1 MPKEDSEEKKLI
13 DRGTNFY
20 LILMYF
26 SILLLIIIWLFTLL
40 NNSKNE
46 PSNWNIY
53 IRKDPSNYYEEG
65 EFCYD
70 NYENFIIKGALNN
83 FDISTKH
90 IKIHARATLG
100 TIFISI
106 GSIIIASIFKCIAIN
121 INNNKARYNK
131 LKNCFFI
138 IFIIAFILTIGFST
152 ALVNY
157 CFKGNYNDFEE
168 FSRCRYLTK
177 NFKSDYNFVLKIKNG
192 FNLPFFLILF
202 IEICNF
208 IKLISEAI
216 ELNR

>member
-1 MPKEDSEEKKLI
+1 MPKEDSEKKI
-13 DRGTNFY
+13 FVDRAAN
-20 LILMYF
+20 LILLLIYF
-26 SILLLIIIWLFTLL
+26 SILLSIIYWLFTLL

-46 PSNWNIY
+46 PSNRNIY

-70 NYENFIIKGALNN
+70 NYENFIIKGALNK

-90 IKIHARATLG
+90 IKRYARATLG

-138 IFIIAFILTIGFST
+138 IFIIAFILTTGFST
-152 ALVNY
+152 VLVNY
-157 CFKGNYNDFEE
+157 CFKGNYNVFEE

-177 NFKSDYNFVLKIKNG
+177 SFKSDYNFVLKIKNG
-192 FNLPFFLILF
+192 FNMTFFYI
-202 IEICNF
+202 IH
-208 IKLISEAI
+208 
-216 ELNR
+216 